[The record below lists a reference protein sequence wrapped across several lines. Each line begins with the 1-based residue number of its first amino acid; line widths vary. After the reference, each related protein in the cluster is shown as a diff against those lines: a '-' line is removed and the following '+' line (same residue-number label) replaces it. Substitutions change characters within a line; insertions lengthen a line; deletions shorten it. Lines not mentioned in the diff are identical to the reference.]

1 MCIRDSILYFTGV
14 VGKSYRSDIA
24 IDDVILSPDCIT
36 NSSRIFPTTVPCQDD
51 QFTCQSNGQC
61 ISKSARCD
69 GTRDCKDGS
78 DESGCGG
85 GSTGKQTG
93 KNVVV
98 DIFLIY
104 LAFSERNYILHFDD
118 YRFFFGVPWIPSLD
132 FKSILPRIFPEIFCI
147 EIHTVHTLLSGICH

>member
-1 MCIRDSILYFTGV
+1 MFYNISYFTGV

-118 YRFFFGVPWIPSLD
+118 YRFFFWSSLD
-132 FKSILPRIFPEIFCI
+132 PFPGFQVDFTKNFPGNIL
-147 EIHTVHTLLSGICH
+147 H